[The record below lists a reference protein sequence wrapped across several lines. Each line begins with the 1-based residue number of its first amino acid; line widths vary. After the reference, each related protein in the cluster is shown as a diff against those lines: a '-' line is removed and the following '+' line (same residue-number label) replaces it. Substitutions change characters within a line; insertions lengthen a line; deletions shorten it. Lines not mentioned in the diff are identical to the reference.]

1 MFRHFD
7 LLNLYL
13 RRAAPVCARGAKSA
27 RTLAPI
33 TASLLAVTMS
43 FAANADDDAGTV
55 AKGRSLVEANCSRC
69 HAIGKDDT
77 SHHPEAPPFRVVV
90 TRYPPDNIAEALAEG
105 IVSGHPDMPEF
116 VFQPTEIGAIIA
128 YLNTL
133 APAPAA
139 PASGN

>member
-1 MFRHFD
+1 
-7 LLNLYL
+7 
-13 RRAAPVCARGAKSA
+13 
-27 RTLAPI
+27 
-33 TASLLAVTMS
+33 MS
-43 FAANADDDAGTV
+43 FAASADDDAGTV

-133 APAPAA
+133 GPPPAA
-139 PASGN
+139 PAKRN